1 MKPIYPLLLVSVLS
15 LMLLS
20 ACSKKGSKKNSEKY
34 RCTAHLKSSGPGFYY
49 DTLYIDTIE
58 VKREGDYITLLG
70 DSFLIDSIWKGTKFK
85 EGNVHDHR
93 EIQFIHDSIYFSTY
107 SGGLGG
113 GGGTSY
119 AGIKIE

>member
-1 MKPIYPLLLVSVLS
+1 MKPIYSMLLVSVLS

-20 ACSKKGSKKNSEKY
+20 ACSKKGSNKNSEKY
-34 RCTAHLKSSGPGFYY
+34 RCTVHHYSWTGGFHY
-49 DTLYIDTIE
+49 DTLYVDTIE
-58 VKREGDYITLLG
+58 VKREGDFITLL
-70 DSFLIDSIWKGTKFK
+70 DNSFLIDSIWKGTKFK

-119 AGIKIE
+119 AGIKID